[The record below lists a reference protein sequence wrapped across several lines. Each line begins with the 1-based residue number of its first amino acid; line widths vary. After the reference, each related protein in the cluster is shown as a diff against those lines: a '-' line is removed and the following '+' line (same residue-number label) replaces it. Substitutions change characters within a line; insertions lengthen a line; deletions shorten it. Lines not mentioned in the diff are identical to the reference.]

1 MTLLQ
6 LQYAL
11 SVQKH
16 GHFGRAAEEN
26 FVTQPTLSQQIQK
39 LEELLGV
46 TLFDRSQ
53 QPITATAQGTKILV
67 QAQAVIQEMKRLEEM
82 VSPDRDQVEGDL
94 RLGVIPTLAPYVLP
108 LFLKSFLNTYPKVN
122 LIIEELQ
129 TPEIVKRLKAE
140 SLDVGLLVTPLQEAQ
155 IQEWPLFYELFYLYA
170 SAHHAILKRKTVAE
184 KDLSQQE
191 IFLMSE
197 GHCFREQALN
207 LCKAQWKGSAHGRL
221 TIDSGSLNTLK
232 KLVDQ
237 GQGYTLLPELALP
250 DLLKDSERKRLRTF
264 EAPSPYREVSLV
276 HNRYFAKKKSI
287 DALKQQI
294 TAGLPKDLQQ
304 RKPKKSQVIPIS
316 E

>member
-11 SVQKH
+11 SVQKL
-16 GHFGRAAEEN
+16 GHFGKAAEAN

-39 LEELLGV
+39 LEEQLGV
-46 TLFDRSQ
+46 ILFDRTG
-53 QPITATAQGTKILV
+53 QPIQATAEGERVLA
-67 QAQAVIQEMKRLEEM
+67 QAQLVLQEMKRLQEM
-82 VSPDRDQVEGDL
+82 VRADRDEVEGDL

-108 LFLKSFLNTYPKVN
+108 LFLKSFLQAYPKVN

-129 TPEIVKRLKAE
+129 TPEIVQRLKDE
-140 SLDVGLLVTPLQEAQ
+140 SLDAGLLVTPLKESQ
-155 IQEWPLFYELFYLYA
+155 IQEWPLFYEMFYLYA
-170 SAHHAILKRKTVAE
+170 SAQHAILKRKTIEE
-184 KDLSQQE
+184 KDLSQSE

-207 LCKAQWKGSAHGRL
+207 LCRAHGRASSHGRL

-250 DLLKDSERKRLRTF
+250 DLLKDSEKKRLRSF
-264 EAPSPYREVSLV
+264 ETPSPYREVSLV
-276 HNRYFAKKKSI
+276 HNRYFAKQKSI
-287 DALKQQI
+287 EALKQQI
-294 TAGLPKDLQQ
+294 IAGVPQELRQ
-304 RKPKKSQVIPIS
+304 RRPKKSQVIPIV

>member
-11 SVQKH
+11 SVQKL
-16 GHFGRAAEEN
+16 GHFGKAAEAN
-26 FVTQPTLSQQIQK
+26 FITQPTLSQQIQK

-46 TLFDRSQ
+46 TLFNRSQ
-53 QPITATAQGTKILV
+53 QPITTTAEGEKVLA
-67 QAQAVIQEMKRLEEM
+67 QAQLIIKEMKRLEDM
-82 VSPDRDQVEGDL
+82 VQTNRDQVEGDL

-108 LFLKSFLNTYPKVN
+108 LFLKSFLQTYPKVN

-129 TPEIVKRLKAE
+129 TPEIVQRLKDE
-140 SLDVGLLVTPLQEAQ
+140 TLDAGLLVTPLKESQ
-155 IQEWPLFYELFYLYA
+155 IQEWPLFYEMFYLYA
-170 SAHHAILKRKTVAE
+170 SAQHHILKRKTIEE
-184 KDLSQQE
+184 KDLSQSE

-207 LCKAQWKGSAHGRL
+207 LCRAQGRGTSQGRL

-250 DLLKDSERKRLRTF
+250 DLLKENERKRLRSF
-264 EAPSPYREVSLV
+264 ETPSPYREVSLV
-276 HNRYFAKKKSI
+276 HNTYFAKLKCI
-287 DALKQQI
+287 EALKAEI
-294 TAGLPKDLQQ
+294 IAGVPQDMRQ
-304 RKPKKSQVIPIS
+304 RRPKKSQVIPI
-316 E
+316 

>member
-11 SVQKH
+11 SIQKY
-16 GHFGRAAEEN
+16 GHFGKAAEAN

-53 QPITATAQGTKILV
+53 QPIAPTAEGLRV
-67 QAQAVIQEMKRLEEM
+67 LEQAQIIIQEMKRLENL
-82 VSPDRDQVEGDL
+82 VKKDREEVEGDF
-94 RLGVIPTLAPYVLP
+94 RLGVIPTLAPYILP
-108 LFLKSFLNTYPKVN
+108 LFLRDFLNHYPKVN
-122 LIIEELQ
+122 LIVEEVQ
-129 TPEIVKRLKAE
+129 TPEIVARLKEE
-140 SLDVGLLVTPLQEAQ
+140 SLDAGLLVTPLREEQ
-155 IQEWPLFYELFYLYA
+155 IQEWPLFYEMFYLYA
-170 SAHHAILKRKTVAE
+170 SAGHSILKKKTIDE
-184 KDLSQQE
+184 KDLSQTE

-207 LCKAQWKGSAHGRL
+207 LCRAHSKARSQRL

-237 GQGYTLLPELALP
+237 GEGYTLLPELALP
-250 DLLKDSERKRLRTF
+250 DLLKENEKSRLRSF
-264 EAPSPYREVSLV
+264 QAPSPYREVSLV
-276 HNRYFAKKKSI
+276 HNRYFAKQKCI
-287 DALKQQI
+287 EVLKTQI
-294 TAGLPKDLQQ
+294 ASGVPIGLRQ
-304 RKPKKSQVIPIS
+304 RKPKKSQVIPIN